1 MTQVVDQ
8 ERSPLW
14 LYMQPFIVGGF
25 SGCIA
30 TTTLQPIDITKIRIQ
45 ILSETFGKAGDTRA
59 ISFMKAAKQILREDG
74 IRGFYKGLD
83 AALLRQ
89 LLYTTTRM
97 GVYTTSFE
105 KIKEREGSVSTSNKI
120 KCALIAGFLGSAL
133 GNPADVALVRIQA
146 DPTLPLIERRNY
158 RNVFHALS
166 KIIKEEGV
174 LTLWKGSSP
183 TIVRGIAVN
192 LGQLAPYDEIR
203 ERLNKFTGSCDTIST
218 RLTAA
223 ASAGFLSTFFSLP
236 FDNMKTKLQ
245 KMVPESHGSATCITY
260 SGLTDCFVKSVQREG
275 FFRLWVGFLP
285 FYSRTGPHVMLVLLM
300 QDFFNHWSKN
310 GYRN

>member
-1 MTQVVDQ
+1 MTQVVNQ
-8 ERSPLW
+8 PSPSPW
-14 LYMQPFIVGGF
+14 LYIQPFLVGGF
-25 SGCIA
+25 SGCVA
-30 TTTLQPIDITKIRIQ
+30 TTLLQPIDITKIRIQ
-45 ILSETFGKAGDTRA
+45 IISETLGKAGSTNNVR
-59 ISFMKAAKQILREDG
+59 FMTAAKQILKENG

-89 LLYTTTRM
+89 VLYTTTRM

-105 KIKEREGSVSTSNKI
+105 HIKARDGYVSTSNKI
-120 KCALIAGFLGSAL
+120 ICALVAGFLGSVL
-133 GNPADVALVRIQA
+133 GNPADVVLVRMQA

-158 RNVFHALS
+158 KTVFNALS
-166 KIIKEEGV
+166 RIIKEEGIK
-174 LTLWKGSSP
+174 TLWKGSTP
-183 TIVRGIAVN
+183 TVVRGMAVN

-203 ERLNKFTGSCDTIST
+203 ERLNKFTNTVDTIST
-218 RLTAA
+218 RLIAA

-245 KMVPESHGSATCITY
+245 KMVPESHRSSNCITY
-260 SGLTDCFVKSVQREG
+260 SGLTDCFIKSIKREG

-300 QDFFNHWSKN
+300 QDFFNNWS
-310 GYRN
+310 RNSRN